1 MDNDNQQSLALA
13 RFEALRIHQPKSW
26 DEGAV
31 STFHEIVASLED
43 AFGVDLSAF
52 RVPAANM
59 KPRTLGG
66 SRAPYSGR
74 FPARKHL
81 SVQLYCDEVVIRR
94 HIDGIVLYFQKL
106 QPAPEVRK
114 IGF

>member
-31 STFHEIVASLED
+31 STFHEIVTSLED
-43 AFGVDLSAF
+43 AFGFDLSAF
-52 RVPAANM
+52 RVPATDM
-59 KPRTLGG
+59 KPRRLGD
-66 SRAPYSGR
+66 SRVSYSGR
-74 FPARKHL
+74 FPAHRQL
-81 SVQLYCDEVVIRR
+81 SVQLYCDEAVIRR
-94 HIDGIVLYFQKL
+94 HIDGIVLYFQRL